1 MRVVRLALHDFG
13 RHPVES
19 SRHARHLLI
28 VTPANTLHRAKLFLS
43 SRETE
48 VCYLALDE
56 VGRARDCLG

>member
-28 VTPANTLHRAKLFLS
+28 VTPANALHCAKLFLS
-43 SRETE
+43 PRKTE
-48 VCYLALDE
+48 ICYLALDE